1 MLRELYNWR
10 QEIGTD
16 GKDSHEGTSGLA
28 YLVCKRKLES
38 KKEALLILSKELDTC
53 QQERDQYKLMANQL
67 RERHQSLKK
76 KYRELIDG
84 DPSLPPEKRKQYF
97 LENLNFQHFLPSML
111 GVLFGSIHFNS
122 LSLSLFFFYQWKMQL
137 LRMTIAKQR
146 LGDEEIGV
154 RHFAAHEREDLVQQL
169 ERAKEQVTAN
179 ILRALLWFQIESLEH
194 DLQASMDELQDVKE
208 ERSSYQDK
216 VERLNQELNH
226 ILSGHENR
234 IIDVDALCMENRQL
248 YIFFFRYLQER
259 LKQLHEEVNLLKSNI
274 AKYKNALERRKN
286 SKGQGKSSSSAL
298 TGVLSAKQVQ
308 DLLSEDHG
316 CSLPATPQ
324 SISDLKSLA
333 TALLETIHEKNMVI
347 QHQRQT
353 NKILG
358 NRVAELEKKLR
369 TLEVSGLW
377 SLPGGKDTILFG
389 DPALPTTQR
398 SRSPLL
404 KFVEQLAENKA
415 SPKDGAAQKQERDES
430 RATAEALTVREE
442 AGRPAVSSPVNQSH
456 RSQRKHFHPS
466 LPQLPSEEEE
476 VNRLGREI
484 VKPTEEQAAAKPEGV
499 TRESPV
505 ESRRDEMGPSPPGL
519 AASGSCP
526 KPCPDSAESSQ
537 PAAEAPTLEDGKE
550 RPQRVEVRVGGDVRG
565 AGRQEQGR
573 VNPDAQL
580 PSEKMFPPD
589 GIWRI

>member
-1 MLRELYNWR
+1 AEEEAMNGDRTESDW
-10 QEIGTD
+10 Q
-16 GKDSHEGTSGLA
+16 GLVSE

-84 DPSLPPEKRKQYF
+84 DPSLPPEKRKQA
-97 LENLNFQHFLPSML
+97 NLAQLLRDSQDRNKHL
-111 GVLFGSIHFNS
+111 GEEIKELQQRLGEVQGDN
-122 LSLSLFFFYQWKMQL
+122 KL

-169 ERAKEQVTAN
+169 ERAKEQ
-179 ILRALLWFQIESLEH
+179 IESLEH
-194 DLQASMDELQDVKE
+194 DLQASVDELQDVKE

-234 IIDVDALCMENRQL
+234 IIDVDALCMEN
-248 YIFFFRYLQER
+248 RYLQER

-377 SLPGGKDTILFG
+377 SLPGLSYNVSVGFGRGKDTILFG
-389 DPALPTTQR
+389 DPALPTMQR

-404 KFVEQLAENKA
+404 KLIEQPAGNKA
-415 SPKDGAAQKQERDES
+415 SPKDGEAQKHERDES
-430 RATAEALTVREE
+430 CAAAAEALTAQED
-442 AGRPAVSSPVNQSH
+442 AGRPTVSSSANPSHGNQRRH
-456 RSQRKHFHPS
+456 VHPS
-466 LPQLPSEEEE
+466 LPQLLPEEE
-476 VNRLGREI
+476 VNRLGGEI
-484 VKPTEEQAAAKPEGV
+484 VKLTEEQAATEPEGV
-499 TRESPV
+499 RQESAV
-505 ESRRDEMGPSPPGL
+505 EGPRDERGPSPPGS
-519 AASGSCP
+519 AAKG
-526 KPCPDSAESSQ
+526 PCAKLCQDSAESSL
-537 PAAEAPTLEDGKE
+537 PSAEASALEDGRE
-550 RPQRVEVRVGGDVRG
+550 MPEGGGMR
-565 AGRQEQGR
+565 
-573 VNPDAQL
+573 
-580 PSEKMFPPD
+580 STTKT
-589 GIWRI
+589 